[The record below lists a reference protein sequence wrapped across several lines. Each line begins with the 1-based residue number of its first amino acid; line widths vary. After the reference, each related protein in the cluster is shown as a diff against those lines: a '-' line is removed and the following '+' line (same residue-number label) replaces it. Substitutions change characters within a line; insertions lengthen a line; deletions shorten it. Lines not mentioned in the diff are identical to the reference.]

1 MRHGYHNLTNYRM
14 LHIAKDSPF
23 FEEYAQAKNTES
35 FSCEVPSDWA
45 CQLDSTWRYLFPA
58 KVNLPDQGWKI
69 HLSSCPTEAQLLLD
83 VVGGFLV
90 KKRVAFKHLVS
101 YGSFLR
107 LNGKNAK

>member
-69 HLSSCPTEAQLLLD
+69 HLSSSHGSPIAARCCGWLFSQEESCFQAFGIVWELSETE
-83 VVGGFLV
+83 
-90 KKRVAFKHLVS
+90 R
-101 YGSFLR
+101 
-107 LNGKNAK
+107 

>member
-45 CQLDSTWRYLFPA
+45 CQLIQPGGIYFP
-58 KVNLPDQGWKI
+58 Q
-69 HLSSCPTEAQLLLD
+69 
-83 VVGGFLV
+83 
-90 KKRVAFKHLVS
+90 R
-101 YGSFLR
+101 
-107 LNGKNAK
+107 